1 MQTLSC
7 KICGKLFNYMGGM
20 KLCPSCTN
28 KMEDKFHEVKDYI
41 YENKNATIPEVS
53 KACEVP
59 AQQIQRWIRDE
70 RLSFSDDSPLCLQC
84 ESCGASIKT
93 GRYCANCKKKLESGL
108 NNLYEAPKPV
118 EKPKKSHEKDKMRF
132 LNNDKN

>member
-28 KMEDKFHEVKDYI
+28 KMEDKFQEVKEYI
-41 YENKNATIPEVS
+41 YDNKNATIQEVS
-53 KACEVP
+53 RECEVP
-59 AQQIQRWIRDE
+59 TQQIQRWIKDE
-70 RLSFSDDSPLCLQC
+70 RLAFADDSPLCLQC

-93 GRYCANCKKKLESGL
+93 GRYCSECKKKLEEGL
-108 NNLYEAPKPV
+108 GSLYQQPKV
-118 EKPKKSHEKDKMRF
+118 EKKKTSHDRDKMRF
-132 LNNDKN
+132 LGK